1 MTNLQIIRQLVISSF
16 LLFILGC
23 TTATKQLDE
32 KNNGSFSFV
41 FMTDIHL
48 QPEKNAVEGFNQAID
63 SVNKLNP
70 DFVITGGDLVMD
82 ALGQNFERAEMLY
95 GLYQKSLQRYKMP
108 VYNTMGN
115 HEIFGI
121 YEESGV
127 DKNHPEYGE
136 KMYENRIGQ
145 RYYSFDH
152 KGWHFMILDAIG
164 LTPERTYIGQIE
176 EAQMEWIRKDLSGLN
191 PQTPI
196 VISVHIP
203 FITTYTQLSRG
214 TMAASDAGTVI
225 TNGREVLSLFLPY
238 NLKLVLQGHLHFL
251 EDMYVDNQ
259 VHFITGG
266 AVSGRWW
273 QGPPSKNVEEG
284 FLMVKAGDDRID
296 WTYVDYGWEA
306 MPEE

>member
-1 MTNLQIIRQLVISSF
+1 MIRNFFFMGLVCLISF
-16 LLFILGC
+16 C
-23 TTATKQLDE
+23 QPREDRERQQDE
-32 KNNGSFSFV
+32 TPEFSFA
-41 FMTDIHL
+41 FLTDIHL
-48 QPEKNAVEGFNQAID
+48 EKDRKGLEGFQEAIKK
-63 SVNKLNP
+63 VNELNP

-82 ALGQNFERAEMLY
+82 ALGVSYERADSLY
-95 GLYQKSLQRYKMP
+95 NLYVETEKQFNMP
-108 VYNTMGN
+108 VYNSMGN
-115 HEIFGI
+115 HEVYGL
-121 YEESGV
+121 YKESGS
-127 DKNHPEYGE
+127 DTANAEYGKKMFE
-136 KMYENRIGQ
+136 KRLGE

-164 LTPERTYIGQIE
+164 LTPERTYIGQID

-191 PQTPI
+191 PETPI

-284 FLMVKAGDDRID
+284 FLMVKAGDDRIN

-306 MPEE
+306 AKEE